1 MFLMYALMSRELRLL
16 NFLSNVTWIPVVID
30 VFLLGDVDICTV
42 SLETFLIGV
51 EDTFRA
57 RILY

>member
-1 MFLMYALMSRELRLL
+1 MYALMSRELRLL